1 MSHDFCKAAQRWC
14 SHWRTRSQYMPR
26 QHNQEI
32 GRKCVRVWFRP
43 GAGETTS
50 RRTIMRMRKN
60 ASFPRA
66 TIYKTAQ

>member
-14 SHWRTRSQYMPR
+14 FHWLTRSQYMPR

-32 GRKCVRVWFRP
+32 GLVRGAWP
-43 GAGETTS
+43 GG
-50 RRTIMRMRKN
+50 RRTIMRMRKKN